1 MIAFLSVLITVVTY
15 KITQMWYQR
24 CSTIVILPM
33 LLCPI
38 ILIAGLKLFHVSY
51 DLYND
56 GASLLS
62 MMLQPATVALA
73 VPLYKYRK
81 IVRSY
86 LPEFMVSIVCGAAF
100 AIGSSLV
107 ISHWLNFSP
116 QIMESLAPR
125 SITTP
130 IAIGVSERLGGIPAL
145 TAFFVIATGIIGSV
159 ISPAVF
165 KYMTHV
171 SPITK
176 GLMLGVAAHGTG
188 TAKAQEYGSLE
199 AAIASLAM
207 IFTGIVTT
215 LIAPEFVSLYFQL
228 IGTAS

>member
-1 MIAFLSVLITVVTY
+1 VIAFLSIIFTVITY
-15 KITQMWYQR
+15 KIAQMWYHR
-24 CSTIVILPM
+24 YSTIIILPM
-33 LLCPI
+33 LICPV
-38 ILIAGLKLFHVSY
+38 ILIVGLKLLHISY
-51 DLYND
+51 DSYND

-62 MMLQPATVALA
+62 SMLQPATVALA
-73 VPLYKYRK
+73 VPMYKYRK
-81 IVRSY
+81 ILKSY
-86 LPEFMVSIVCGAAF
+86 LPEFSVGILCGAVF

-130 IAIGVSERLGGIPAL
+130 IAIGVSEQLGGIPAL

-176 GLMLGVAAHGTG
+176 GLMLGIAAHGTG
-188 TAKAQEYGSLE
+188 TARAQEYGSLE

-207 IFTGIVTT
+207 IFTGIITT
-215 LIAPEFVSLYFQL
+215 LIAPEFVSAYFQI
-228 IGTAS
+228 IGAAS